1 MNLNMRAGARPARRE
16 AADLPEPGTPDR
28 RLDQLLHV
36 RKARLGRLERERD
49 EARLRWRE
57 RRQAL
62 SALKLR
68 WRRTRDEAQAE
79 WQAARAAFTAMTIT
93 SGEFK
98 KARAVYE
105 RMKKSAAQLRV
116 QWQELRP
123 ICRADG
129 AAWFA
134 AREVVRQA
142 SRQEQKMTMLRD
154 ELREAWR
161 IEQRAQD

>member
-1 MNLNMRAGARPARRE
+1 
-16 AADLPEPGTPDR
+16 
-28 RLDQLLHV
+28 LLHV

-62 SALKLR
+62 SAMKLR

-105 RMKKSAAQLRV
+105 RMKKSAAQ
-116 QWQELRP
+116 
-123 ICRADG
+123 
-129 AAWFA
+129 
-134 AREVVRQA
+134 
-142 SRQEQKMTMLRD
+142 
-154 ELREAWR
+154 
-161 IEQRAQD
+161 